1 MHFTSYVTF
10 SVTQDNGR
18 FSLFTLWTLLS
29 TAYGTQLTGTK
40 MFTSH
45 RSTRLLM
52 IDTHYIID
60 LEVARAAYKTWTSL
74 FPKVT
79 PYYAV
84 KCNPDPVLIQTLAEL
99 GCGFDCA
106 SPREIGLAKQFVDT
120 GRIIYANP
128 CKRPKDIEYASREEI
143 QITTFDSICEIE
155 KMAQYAPNMEMV
167 LRIRADDPTAV
178 CTLGNKYGAGES
190 DWYTLIERARELG
203 IRLVGVS
210 FHVGSGARSTTAY
223 ADAVY
228 TAARAIGVLKEYGY
242 DPKLVDIGG
251 GFSSSINIE
260 DAAECI
266 NDALKETG
274 LDSYEVIA
282 EPGRFFAE
290 NTATLY
296 TPVIGTKD
304 GAVTIDESLYGA
316 FNCILMDH
324 AEPEP
329 VVDEDAELE
338 SVTLFGS
345 TCDGA
350 DIIARNIS
358 LPIGLKVGDVLT
370 WNRMGAYTMAATTNF
385 NGIPFNQRR
394 IVYVNA

>member
-1 MHFTSYVTF
+1 MVE
-10 SVTQDNGR
+10 
-18 FSLFTLWTLLS
+18 
-29 TAYGTQLTGTK
+29 
-40 MFTSH
+40 
-45 RSTRLLM
+45 
-52 IDTHYIID
+52 THYVLD
-60 LEVARAAYKTWTSL
+60 LDVVRTAYKTWNAL

-84 KCNPDPVLIQTLAEL
+84 KCNPDTVLIQTLAEL
-99 GCGFDCA
+99 GCRFDCA
-106 SPREIGLAKQFVDT
+106 SPREIGLAKQFVDP
-120 GRIIYANP
+120 GHIIYANP
-128 CKRPKDIEYASREEI
+128 CKRPEDIKYASREKI
-143 QITTFDSICEIE
+143 QVTTFDSICEVE
-155 KMAQYAPNMEMV
+155 KMAQYAPDMEMV

-228 TAARAIGVLKEYGY
+228 TAGRAMDVLKEYGY
-242 DPKLVDIGG
+242 SPYLVDIGG
-251 GFSSSINIE
+251 GFSSSIDIE
-260 DAAECI
+260 DAAERI

-274 LDSYEVIA
+274 LDQYKMIA

-290 NTATLY
+290 KAVTLY

-329 VVDEDAELE
+329 EVDEDMELE
-338 SVTLFGS
+338 NVTLFGS

-350 DIIARNIS
+350 DVIARDIL
-358 LPIGLKVGDVLT
+358 LPVGLKVGDVLK
-370 WNRMGAYTMAATTNF
+370 WNHMGAYTMAATTNF
-385 NGIPFNQRR
+385 NGIPFNERQV
-394 IVYVNA
+394 IYQNTSSPVEAA

>member
-18 FSLFTLWTLLS
+18 FSRFTRWTLLS

-84 KCNPDPVLIQTLAEL
+84 KCNPDPLLIQTLSDL
-99 GCGFDCA
+99 GAGFDCA
-106 SPREIGLAKQFVDT
+106 SPAELDIVKTKKV
-120 GRIIYANP
+120 IYANP
-128 CKRPKDIEYASREEI
+128 CKRPADILYASKNGVTR
-143 QITTFDSICEIE
+143 TTFDSVCELE
-155 KMAQYAPNMEMV
+155 KMAIYAPNMELIM
-167 LRIRADDPTAV
+167 RIRADDPTAV

-190 DWYTLIERARELG
+190 DWYTLIERAKELN
-203 IRLVGVS
+203 LVITGVS
-210 FHVGSGARSTTAY
+210 FHVGSGARSARAY
-223 ADAVY
+223 ADAIY
-228 TAARAIGVLKEYGY
+228 TASRAIDVLKEYGY
-242 DPKLVDIGG
+242 NPQLVDIGG
-251 GFSSSINIE
+251 GFSSSMDIE

-329 VVDEDAELE
+329 VVEEDAELE

-358 LPIGLKVGDVLT
+358 LPVGLKVGDVLT